1 MPGRPTTPPRAQHVD
16 TNGQTH
22 PLPTMRTP
30 ARLAAAFLALSGAL
44 ATPVALAN
52 TAKPAG
58 KAVAKTAKPAQKAA
72 PATPRARLNN
82 QAKGLAL
89 ATTTVAQISAGQMDV
104 AARVLVGA
112 ADCEFKQQVHVH
124 PVDGHPGHFHVGFQG
139 KRYTMVPQE
148 TATGAVRLEDPRAGT
163 VWLQIPMKS
172 MLMDARRGQRLVD
185 GCLHSEQRA
194 AVAAA
199 AGAAPATALGI
210 SAAPA
215 APLAPAPA
223 VAASAPAAPASAP

>member
-1 MPGRPTTPPRAQHVD
+1 
-16 TNGQTH
+16 
-22 PLPTMRTP
+22 MRTP
-30 ARLAAAFLALSGAL
+30 LIATAPLLALTWAL
-44 ATPVALAN
+44 ASPAALAN
-52 TAKPAG
+52 TAKP
-58 KAVAKTAKPAQKAA
+58 VAKSAAPAAKTVRKAA
-72 PATPRARLNN
+72 PATPRDQLNN
-82 QAKGLAL
+82 RAKGLAL
-89 ATTTVAQISAGQMDV
+89 ASSTVAQISAGQLDV

-124 PVDGHPGHFHVGFQG
+124 PVDGQPGHFHVGYQG

-148 TATGAVRLEDPRAGT
+148 TATGAVRLEDARAGT

-199 AGAAPATALGI
+199 AAAAPATALGI
-210 SAAPA
+210 GAAPA
-215 APLAPAPA
+215 ANGGSAPPAPA
-223 VAASAPAAPASAP
+223 AVPTALPAAVPGALPAPEAGAMPSPLGASAPTR

>member
-1 MPGRPTTPPRAQHVD
+1 
-16 TNGQTH
+16 
-22 PLPTMRTP
+22 MRTP
-30 ARLAAAFLALSGAL
+30 ARLAAALLALSGAL
-44 ATPVALAN
+44 ATPAALAN
-52 TAKPAG
+52 TAKPAA
-58 KAVAKTAKPAQKAA
+58 KPVAKAAAPAAKPAAKAA

-199 AGAAPATALGI
+199 AAAAPATALGI
-210 SAAPA
+210 SNAPA
-215 APLAPAPA
+215 AAT
-223 VAASAPAAPASAP
+223 AATAPAAPASAP